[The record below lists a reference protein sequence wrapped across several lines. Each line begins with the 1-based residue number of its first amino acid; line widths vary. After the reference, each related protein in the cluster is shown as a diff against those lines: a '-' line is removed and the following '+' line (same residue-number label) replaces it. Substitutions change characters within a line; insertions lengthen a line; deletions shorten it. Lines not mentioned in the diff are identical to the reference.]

1 MCEKRESSMDFV
13 LQPRKKQLF
22 VKEQRWKQG
31 MRRNEAKVYKGS
43 KQGQA
48 Q

>member
-1 MCEKRESSMDFV
+1 MFEKRDSSVDFV

-22 VKEQRWKQG
+22 VKEQKGKQG